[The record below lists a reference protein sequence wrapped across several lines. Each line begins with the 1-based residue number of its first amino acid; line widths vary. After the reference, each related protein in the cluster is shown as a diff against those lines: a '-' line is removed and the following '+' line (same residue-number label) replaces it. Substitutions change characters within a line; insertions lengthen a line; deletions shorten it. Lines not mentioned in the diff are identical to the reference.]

1 MARIGDL
8 RRLINLQAR
17 DTMLDSYG
25 APSVTWYNVAQL
37 WAAMNPL
44 LGRELLAAQAL
55 YTEVTSEITVRYD
68 SRFFAD
74 PKAAAAMRIE
84 YNGRLFDILG
94 MVNVDERNH
103 LVSLFCKEGVSDG

>member
-1 MARIGDL
+1 MARIGDF
-8 RRLINLQAR
+8 RRLITLQAR
-17 DTMLDSYG
+17 STTLDTYG
-25 APSVTWYNVAQL
+25 SQLTAWYDIAQL

-74 PKAAAAMRIE
+74 PKAVAAMRIS
-84 YNGRLFDILG
+84 YAGRLFDILG
-94 MVNVDERNH
+94 MVNVGERNH
-103 LVSLFCKEGVSDG
+103 LVSLFCKEGLSDG